1 MEMKNLKKITLL
13 LLLMTLLFISI
24 SAVSAGNFTS
34 LQDDIEDS
42 EDSIVLTQDYLFDN
56 STDKAY
62 YSGIEIEKANFSLIG
77 NGHTID
83 GKSQAKI
90 FEISGYNITISNLKL
105 INANCDDSGGAI
117 NSRGNITLVN
127 VTFENNHAK
136 DGGAIFSSGNLNI
149 INSTFIA
156 NSANMGGALKTAT
169 SATITGCTFKNFTD
183 ITFSMIYAEKQSN
196 LLIENSSF
204 LNSQAKYATA
214 VYSAGNAV
222 IKKSIFKN
230 LHANETGGAIAIK
243 EGTNLVIDSSTFE
256 NTTSVKNAG
265 AIFLDGEDG
274 GTAVTATINNN
285 KFISTSG
292 DFGGAILNLGKN
304 IFLCNNSFEK
314 CISLYD
320 GGAIFITQS
329 KNATIIGNNFTD
341 NVVLN
346 EGDGVAIYLFET
358 KPTIRQNFFQNNKDN
373 AVYAYSCRNVI
384 VEKSTF
390 INNTIAVYGVF
401 SNITCENCSLFN
413 DKLSLNN
420 TDYATIVEEKGI
432 PLKIINNS
440 IDIANLPA
448 KFDLRDWGWVTP
460 VKNQGTMGACWT
472 FGTIGALE
480 SALLR
485 ATGITY
491 DLSENNLQNN
501 MVKFS
506 KYGSKEL
513 FEGGTQEEGLI
524 YLLSWRGVIPTKYD
538 TFDELGKISPTIA
551 TNESFHIQDAAILFD
566 GTVYTTKE
574 DIKKTILKYGALTTS
589 YGHDDEYY
597 NEKTFA
603 YYNYESDTADHAIT
617 VVGWDDNFPASNFEE
632 TPPGNG
638 AFIIKN
644 SWGTSFGDKG
654 YMYISYYDTSFSL
667 MINGIAYIIENTEN
681 YTKNYQTDLG
691 GEISYFENEQT
702 PLKYQNNYES
712 IGNDLISAVGT
723 YFSKEDNKYT
733 LEIYVNGELKH
744 QENGTKPYNGYHT
757 VKLSK
762 EIPISKGDNVSVVMI
777 KNVAPII
784 EKSMQHYPKNTSFL
798 TNNNKT
804 EDLAE
809 KNKTVSL
816 KMYTKDLPAH
826 CDSKFVNM
834 TIDKSFIKGALVNS
848 FENTIANATVTY
860 KINDIQA
867 NTTTD
872 KNGQFVIYITSNALV
887 EIAYAGDDYILPT
900 NTTINF
906 PGSESVRDSTA
917 FVSNEFNQYACD
929 YNAGERGR
937 YFTFQLVDGKGNPL
951 ENKTVSIG
959 YKGIKLN
966 RTTDENGIAT
976 VQINLKNAGQYTI
989 TMVFLGDENY
999 NASMTV
1005 HKIIIKKKKTSITAA
1020 AKTFKAKAKTKK
1032 YTVTLKT
1039 IKGSSVNGKKYLK
1052 AGKKVTLKI
1061 NGKTYTAKTNTKGK
1075 ATFSLKLT
1083 KKGKYKASIKY
1094 AGDNTYE
1101 KSSKTVKITIKK

>member
-1 MEMKNLKKITLL
+1 MKNLKKITILL
-13 LLLMTLLFISI
+13 ILMTVLLSI

-42 EDSIVLTQDYLFDN
+42 DDSIVLTQDYAFDN
-56 STDKAY
+56 STDEDY
-62 YSGIEIEKANFSLIG
+62 YSGIEIEKVNFSLNG

-90 FEISGYNITISNLKL
+90 FDISGYNITISNLKL
-105 INANCDDSGGAI
+105 INANCDDEGGAI
-117 NSRGNITLVN
+117 SSRGNITLVN
-127 VTFENNHAK
+127 ITFENNHAK
-136 DGGAIFSSGNLNI
+136 DGGAIFSSGNVNI

-156 NSANMGGALKTAT
+156 NSANIGGALKTAT
-169 SATITGCTFKNFTD
+169 SATITGCTFKDFTD
-183 ITFSMIYAEKQSN
+183 ITFSIIYAEKQSN
-196 LLIENSSF
+196 LLIENSFF

-214 VYSAGNAV
+214 VYSAGNAL

-230 LHANETGGAIAIK
+230 LHSNETGGAIAFK

-274 GTAVTATINNN
+274 GTKVTATINNN
-285 KFISTSG
+285 KFIGTYG

-304 IFLCNNSFEK
+304 IVIYNNSFEK
-314 CISLYD
+314 CMSLYD
-320 GGAIFITQS
+320 GGAIFMSQS
-329 KNATIIGNNFTD
+329 KNATLIGNNFTD
-341 NVVLN
+341 NVILN
-346 EGDGVAIYLFET
+346 EGDGTAIYLFET
-358 KPTIRQNFFQNNKDN
+358 KPTIRQNLFQNNKDN
-373 AVYAYSCRNVI
+373 AVYAYSCRNVT
-384 VEKSTF
+384 VDKSTF

-401 SNITCENCSLFN
+401 SNITIENCTLFN

-432 PLKIINNS
+432 ELKIINNN

-460 VKNQGTMGACWT
+460 VKNQGAMGACWT

-480 SALLR
+480 SALLK

-506 KYGSKEL
+506 KYGSETL
-513 FEGGTQEEGLI
+513 FEGGTQEQGLI

-551 TNESFHIQDAAILFD
+551 TNESFHIQDAIILFD
-566 GTVYTTKE
+566 GTIYTTKE

-589 YGHDDEYY
+589 YSHDDEYY

-617 VVGWDDNFPASNFEE
+617 VVGWDDNYPASNFKE

-644 SWGTSFGDKG
+644 SWGTGFGDKG
-654 YMYISYYDTSFSL
+654 YMYISYYDISFSS

-691 GEISYFENEQT
+691 GDISFYENEQT

-712 IGNDLISAVGT
+712 IGNDLISGVGT

-757 VKLSK
+757 IKLSK

-777 KNVAPII
+777 KNVAPLI
-784 EKSMQHYPKNTSFL
+784 EKSMQHFSKNTSFL

-834 TIDKSFIKGALVNS
+834 TVDKSGFIKGALVNS

-860 KINDIQA
+860 KINTIQA

-872 KNGQFVIYITSNALV
+872 KNGQFIIYITSNALV

-900 NTTINF
+900 NVTINF
-906 PGSESVRDSTA
+906 PGVDSARDSTA
-917 FVSNEFNQYACD
+917 FVSNDFKQYACD
-929 YNAGERGR
+929 YNAGERGK
-937 YFTFQLVDGKGNPL
+937 YFTFQLADGKGNPIT
-951 ENKTVSIG
+951 NKTIFIG
-959 YKGIKLN
+959 YNGVTYN
-966 RTTDENGIAT
+966 RTTDEKGFAT

-999 NASMTV
+999 NATMAV
-1005 HKIIIKKKKTSITAA
+1005 HKIVINKKKTSITAA
-1020 AKTFKAKAKTKK
+1020 AKTFKAKSKTKK

-1061 NGKTYTAKTNTKGK
+1061 NGKTYTAKTNAKGK
-1075 ATFSLKLT
+1075 ATFSIKLT
-1083 KKGKYKASIKY
+1083 KKGKYKATIKY